1 MAENNL
7 KFDDAFAQIE
17 QIVLQIEQEQIPL
30 DELAEKVKAAKKLIA
45 FCEAKLKDIEA
56 TISDTG
62 G

>member
-17 QIVLQIEQEQIPL
+17 QIVQQIEQEQIPL
-30 DELAEKVKAAKKLIA
+30 DELAEKVKAAKALIA

-56 TISDTG
+56 TITDSG
-62 G
+62 A